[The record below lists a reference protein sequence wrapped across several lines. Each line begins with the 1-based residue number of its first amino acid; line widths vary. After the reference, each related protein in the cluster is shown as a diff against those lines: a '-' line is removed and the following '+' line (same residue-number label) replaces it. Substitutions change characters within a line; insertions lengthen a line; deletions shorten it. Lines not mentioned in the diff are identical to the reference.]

1 MRRVIA
7 TVIIGLVLAIA
18 FTFLLKQ
25 GTTNMQAGRRQP
37 ENYFRHLQECGAV
50 CVPLAA
56 VLVVIA
62 E

>member
-7 TVIIGLVLAIA
+7 VVIIGLVLAIA
-18 FTFLLKQ
+18 LTFLPKL
-25 GTTNMQAGRRQP
+25 QANAPAERQP
-37 ENYFRHLQECGAV
+37 TNYFRNLQECGAV

-56 VLVVIA
+56 VLVVVS

>member
-7 TVIIGLVLAIA
+7 LVIIGLVLAIA
-18 FTFLLKQ
+18 IILPAKQ
-25 GTTNMQAGRRQP
+25 DTANMKTEMQLP
-37 ENYFRHLQECGAV
+37 NYYQHLQECGAV

>member
-7 TVIIGLVLAIA
+7 LVIIGLVLAIA
-18 FTFLLKQ
+18 FTFLLNQ
-25 GTTNMQAGRRQP
+25 GKNNMQSQRQEP
-37 ENYFRHLQECGAV
+37 ENYFRHLQDCGAV

>member
-7 TVIIGLVLAIA
+7 LVIIGLVLAIA
-18 FTFLLKQ
+18 ITFLQKQ
-25 GTTNMQAGRRQP
+25 ETTNMQTDRQPP
-37 ENYFRHLQECGAV
+37 ENYFWHLRECGAA